1 MKCNKCGADFGEGL
15 YCQHCGID
23 RVEGLGSFH
32 GLHPNAEASSD
43 QTHGSTTPGGIS
55 ISRTD
60 SMLCFS
66 CGEIIPGEAEYC
78 PYCKISQY
86 VICPKCGL
94 RYLAQYPNC
103 YKCGTNRND
112 YLKQQ
117 ENEQEERR
125 RKEAEARRKAEE
137 TRREEEEKRRREEE
151 ARRAREI
158 QRQKEVHRETK
169 NLDIPQSQG
178 GRKVSLVVASRPYH
192 SPRII
197 WFETTDGR
205 AISSPF
211 ESSREEFHF
220 NTILYYSR
228 NSIGIAYY
236 CDGVL
241 YSLLEPEG
249 HSVSYAYKAS
259 ELVPYDSGEA
269 DATRLYEGEPYSSSG
284 FYKIDNYYFSL
295 DDHSV
300 CYCTKKRSYNG
311 LSVPALV
318 GICILIGLFG
328 WGAISTT
335 SDSLAA
341 LFGMS
346 NSGAVGNILGVI
358 ISLVAIVALV
368 VINSRDHIT
377 TVCFHEQ
384 SNDGERDYRNNNTSN
399 VEITD
404 SSIVHKLSPK
414 QRDLYESAIVYLE
427 NLAVD
432 LQHEYSDFNALKID
446 SKLSCLEWTV
456 SRKLITDQ
464 QVSRVVDFVIK
475 DRDYW
480 EKPDCLKSMNLG
492 NEVLKIIN
500 SVNV

>member
-15 YCQHCGID
+15 YCQYCGID

-43 QTHGSTTPGGIS
+43 QTYGSTTPGGIS

-178 GRKVSLVVASRPYH
+178 GGKVSLVVASCPYH

-197 WFETTDGR
+197 WFETPDGR

-220 NTILYYSR
+220 NTLLYFSH
-228 NSIGIAYY
+228 NSVGIAFYS
-236 CDGVL
+236 DGVL
-241 YSLLEPEG
+241 YSILEPEG

-259 ELVPYDSGEA
+259 ELVPYDSEEA
-269 DATRLYEGEPYSSSG
+269 DDTRFYENEPYSSSG

-295 DDHSV
+295 DDHSFY
-300 CYCTKKRSYNG
+300 CCTKRRSYNG
-311 LSVPALV
+311 LSVPAMV
-318 GICILIGLFG
+318 GVCILFGLFI
-328 WGAISTT
+328 WAAVSTT

-346 NSGAVGNILGVI
+346 SSGAVGTILGVI
-358 ISLVAIVALV
+358 LSLV
-368 VINSRDHIT
+368 VIVILVVVNHRDHIT
-377 TVCFHEQ
+377 TVCFHRQ
-384 SNDGERDYRNNNTSN
+384 SNDDERDYRNANTSN
-399 VEITD
+399 VGITD
-404 SSIVHKLSPK
+404 SSIVRNLSPM

-427 NLAVD
+427 NLSVD
-432 LQHEYSDFNALKID
+432 LQHEYRDFNALNID

-456 SRKLITDQ
+456 SRKLITDHH
-464 QVSRVVDFVIK
+464 VSRVVDLIIK

-480 EKPDCLKSMNLG
+480 EQPDCLKSMNLG